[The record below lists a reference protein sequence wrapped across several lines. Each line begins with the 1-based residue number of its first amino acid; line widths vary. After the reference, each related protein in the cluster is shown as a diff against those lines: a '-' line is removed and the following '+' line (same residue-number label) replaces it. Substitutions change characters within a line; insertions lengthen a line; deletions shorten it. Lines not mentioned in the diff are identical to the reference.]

1 MEQNMLLLAPSYPIE
16 TNYSFKQMSAR
27 ALEVSIV
34 RKDSIAMCSQ
44 EAQHKGRLAY

>member
-1 MEQNMLLLAPSYPIE
+1 MEQNMLAPSYPIE

-34 RKDSIAMCSQ
+34 HKDSIAMCSQ
-44 EAQHKGRLAY
+44 GAQHKGRLAY